1 MASLNNFKESSN
13 LKDSYF
19 PTIVNKDY
27 IKSLPQWK
35 QNSLSYRT
43 RLPKLKQESLQ
54 FKGHR
59 NTTQVF
65 TLNKLSH

>member
-1 MASLNNFKESSN
+1 MASLNNFKENSN
-13 LKDSYF
+13 LKDAYF
-19 PTIVNKDY
+19 PTIVNKEY
-27 IKSLPQWK
+27 IKSFPQWK

-59 NTTQVF
+59 STTQVITF
-65 TLNKLSH
+65 NNISH